1 MHWPLGQEQQGRTT
15 HIATSD
21 FRAAAPP
28 PWPIAMPTTPTR
40 ATTPTGFPWETTRA
54 TTPATPTR
62 AKTSRRATTATMRPF
77 TKKPPLAAMFA
88 MPLPTAM
95 PMMITRF
102 VFATAMLMMITRF
115 VFATAM
121 PMRPDAPAGLL
132 YRIAIPT
139 TPAHSICP
147 STRWVIA
154 N

>member
-1 MHWPLGQEQQGRTT
+1 MHWPLCQQQQDGTA
-15 HIATSD
+15 HIATGD

-28 PWPIAMPTTPTR
+28 PWPIATPAWATMPTT
-40 ATTPTGFPWETTRA
+40 ATGITGKTTRA

-62 AKTSRRATTATMRPF
+62 AETSRRATTMTMRPF
-77 TKKPPLAAMFA
+77 TEKPPLAATFA

-102 VFATAMLMMITRF
+102 VFA
-115 VFATAM
+115 ATM
-121 PMRPDAPAGLL
+121 SMRPDAPAGLL
-132 YRIAIPT
+132 YTMLVFA